1 MKLDEI
7 DKNFKIEETIN
18 KEGLKFYNAE
28 KEPFKIYGLIREGD
42 RFRRLPGK
50 VAKSV
55 NEGVYALHAN
65 TAGGRVRFITDS
77 ETAAIIAVMD
87 KMYRA
92 SHFPF
97 TGTAGFDIYSDGIY
111 KGTFRPQN
119 DAERGFEGII
129 GGLEKGKMK
138 EITINFPL
146 YSDVKELFIGL
157 AENAE
162 ILSPMPYKNEKP
174 VVFYGSSITQ
184 GGCASRPG
192 RSYQAVVSRRLN
204 IDYVNLGFSG
214 SARAEDEIIEYIKN
228 LDMAAF
234 VYDYDHNA
242 PNVAHLEAT
251 HEKMFKA
258 VREAQPRLPIIIM
271 PRPKYYLNDEEKK
284 RRDIILK
291 TYNNAVAAGDKN
303 VYFIDNTK
311 LTAECKGEGTV
322 DNTHPTDFGFASMA
336 KAVGDCLEKIL

>member
-1 MKLDEI
+1 MKLEKI
-7 DKNFKIEETIN
+7 DKNFKIEEIIN
-18 KEGLKFYNAE
+18 KEGLNFYNAE
-28 KEPFKIYGLIREGD
+28 KEPFKIYGLLREGD
-42 RFRRLPGK
+42 RFRRLPEK

-55 NEGVYALHAN
+55 NEGVCALHAN
-65 TAGGRVRFITDS
+65 TAGGRVRFRTDS
-77 ETAAIIAVMD
+77 ETVAIIAVMD
-87 KMYRA
+87 KMYKA

-97 TGTAGFDIYSDGIY
+97 TGTAGFDIYSGGIY
-111 KGTFRPQN
+111 TGTFRPQN
-119 DAERGFEGII
+119 NAKRGFDSVIC
-129 GGLEKGKMK
+129 GLEKGKMK

-157 AENAE
+157 DKNAE

-204 IDYVNLGFSG
+204 TDYINLGFSG
-214 SARAEDEIIEYIKN
+214 SARAEKEITEYIKN
-228 LDMAAF
+228 LDMVAF

-242 PNVAHLEAT
+242 PSAAHLEAT

-258 VREAQPRLPIIIM
+258 VREAQPELPIIIM
-271 PRPKYYLNDEEKK
+271 PRPKYYLNDDEKN

-303 VYFIDNTK
+303 VYYIDNRE
-311 LTAECKGEGTV
+311 LTALCKGEGTV
-322 DNTHPTDFGFASMA
+322 DNTHPTDYGFASMA